1 MRIFKQ
7 SNNTQTEV
15 EEFNLRPSFDA
26 QAENFIDDR
35 QTVTEALANIHSSLT
50 VALFFDIILASNSKM
65 QYLSGYS
72 PKNAINSAWQYTIA
86 TFLREKLAGLHWTLI
101 DGKGGVAY
109 ILSPCKK
116 HAIRVLSGNQYVG
129 IKEGLASNNCLKG
142 KTLSNDI
149 YVPSMSFEN
158 NTQIW
163 TLLFYKEPR
172 KEVMRLELS
181 RPNSFEKGRIL
192 DWHTRIKIP
201 HINFNLPDKPL
212 KNIEKAEVGTVP
224 VRRKKAS

>member
-1 MRIFKQ
+1 MRFLK
-7 SNNTQTEV
+7 SSGDTQQKM
-15 EEFNLRPSFDA
+15 EEFNLQPSFDA
-26 QAENFIDDR
+26 QAENFIDEC
-35 QTVTEALANIHSSLT
+35 QAVTQALANIHETLT
-50 VALFFDIILASNSKM
+50 VTLFVDVILASNSKV
-65 QYLSGYS
+65 QHLSAYS
-72 PKNAINSAWQYTIA
+72 PKNAINSAWQYNIT

-116 HAIRVLSGNQYVG
+116 HAIRVLSGNRYVG
-129 IKEGLASNNCLKG
+129 LKDGLASNNCLKG
-142 KTLSNDI
+142 TTLSNDI

-163 TLLFYKEPR
+163 TLLFYKEPQ

-181 RPNSFEKGRIL
+181 RPNALDKGKIV

-201 HINFNLPDKPL
+201 HINFHLPDKPL